1 MSSEVGRPTLSQ
13 SPSNGHPKC
22 TLPLEKVFSIQIG
35 TELFRLSGA
44 SIASDAPSYF
54 SRFFEEQLRLNG
66 DSNVR
71 TLYIDRD
78 PTTFQ
83 EIARHLQGY
92 HIQPKDGPQFV
103 KFFADAQFYSLP
115 RLISQLFESEIFI
128 RIGGHNFQIPRDI
141 FSSPGDSPNF
151 FTLGF
156 AAFFASPLEVFPGL
170 DRQGLL
176 RPPAITPPS
185 VPSRSGEVF
194 AQLLHLL
201 RGYPLDIRNE
211 AHRAELLRDCRY
223 FHLRGLE
230 QQLIPHHISFNPIR
244 KRDEIVIRLEDVRRS
259 GIDVDDIPLPPGHNQ
274 ADAMSAALVTYSRP
288 FVDDKKYDL
297 ILEIGDESTIL
308 DITSRRP
315 TFLGSTK
322 ARVSSLLQVIAG
334 KKGDQNRPAGQKE
347 SAPEDRLWASLSM
360 DTDMTVD
367 GEREYFPD
375 ILRESMSGS
384 ESLLEEPSRKRKR
397 VEEAS
402 INRPWIVRNG
412 QWRLCMQPRAKG
424 DGMDIVMIAVKL
436 EVFTLQRTRNKQR
449 KFLSS

>member
-1 MSSEVGRPTLSQ
+1 
-13 SPSNGHPKC
+13 
-22 TLPLEKVFSIQIG
+22 
-35 TELFRLSGA
+35 
-44 SIASDAPSYF
+44 
-54 SRFFEEQLRLNG
+54 
-66 DSNVR
+66 
-71 TLYIDRD
+71 
-78 PTTFQ
+78 
-83 EIARHLQGY
+83 
-92 HIQPKDGPQFV
+92 
-103 KFFADAQFYSLP
+103 
-115 RLISQLFESEIFI
+115 
-128 RIGGHNFQIPRDI
+128 
-141 FSSPGDSPNF
+141 
-151 FTLGF
+151 
-156 AAFFASPLEVFPGL
+156 
-170 DRQGLL
+170 
-176 RPPAITPPS
+176 
-185 VPSRSGEVF
+185 
-194 AQLLHLL
+194 
-201 RGYPLDIRNE
+201 
-211 AHRAELLRDCRY
+211 
-223 FHLRGLE
+223 
-230 QQLIPHHISFNPIR
+230 
-244 KRDEIVIRLEDVRRS
+244 
-259 GIDVDDIPLPPGHNQ
+259 
-274 ADAMSAALVTYSRP
+274 MSAALVTYFRP